1 MEWACFVGWVFAFF
15 LLWNLIDAGKYY
27 FRPSDWLFCSV
38 GFCWLSCEDEMLR
51 MCSYRANN

>member
-27 FRPSDWLFCSV
+27 LRPSD
-38 GFCWLSCEDEMLR
+38 
-51 MCSYRANN
+51 